1 MVGEL
6 ATVQPK
12 VHIVDDDPSV
22 RASISFLLRSH
33 GFSTEIYAS
42 GEEFFREAR
51 LGLGCVLLDVRM
63 PGLDGFAVQA
73 DMKRRGIDLPV
84 LFMSGHGDVPSAVRA
99 VKLGAHDFL
108 EKPFAEG
115 ILIPAVEKALALSAR
130 DECRR
135 AERSEA
141 VARLSRLSTRETQ
154 ILRGLLAGM
163 TNKEIARRFEISPRT
178 VEMHRANMM
187 RDMNCEAL
195 SDVIRLAIEADLEP
209 LDRAPKADETQQ
221 ADRRDLAA

>member
-1 MVGEL
+1 M
-6 ATVQPK
+6 QPV

-33 GFSTEIYAS
+33 DWSTEIYSS
-42 GEEFFREAR
+42 GEEFFRDAR

-63 PGLDGFAVQA
+63 PGMDGFAVQA
-73 DMKRRGIDLPV
+73 ELLRRGIDLPV
-84 LFMSGHGDVPSAVRA
+84 IFMSGHGDVPSAVKA
-99 VKLGAHDFL
+99 VKLGAFDFL
-108 EKPFAEG
+108 EKPF
-115 ILIPAVEKALALSAR
+115 R
-130 DECRR
+130 DGVLVPVVQQACLTSVRDQQRR
-135 AERSEA
+135 AQRSEA

-195 SDVIRLAIEADLEP
+195 SDVIRLAIEAELEP
-209 LDRAPKADETQQ
+209 LDRPAKADAAPAET
-221 ADRRDLAA
+221 RDLAA

>member
-1 MVGEL
+1 M
-6 ATVQPK
+6 QPI

-33 GFSTEIYAS
+33 DRATEIYAS

-51 LGLGCVLLDVRM
+51 LGLGCILLDVRM
-63 PGLDGFAVQA
+63 PGMDGFAVQA
-73 DMKRRGIDLPV
+73 ELIRRGIDLPV
-84 LFMSGHGDVPSAVRA
+84 IFMSGHGDVPSAVRA
-99 VKLGAHDFL
+99 VKLGAFDFL
-108 EKPFAEG
+108 EKPFREG
-115 ILIPAVEKALALSAR
+115 ALLPIIDQAFALSLN
-130 DECRR
+130 DQQRR
-135 AERSEA
+135 AQRSEA
-141 VARLSRLSTRETQ
+141 VARLARLSTREMQ

-195 SDVIRLAIEADLEP
+195 SDVIRLAIEAELEP
-209 LDRAPKADETQQ
+209 LDRPARTAGASPAE
-221 ADRRDLAA
+221 RRDLAA

>member
-1 MVGEL
+1 M
-6 ATVQPK
+6 QPV

-33 GFSTEIYAS
+33 DLATEIYAS

-51 LGLGCVLLDVRM
+51 LGLGCILLDVRM
-63 PGLDGFAVQA
+63 AGMDGYAVQA
-73 DMKRRGIDLPV
+73 ELIRRGIDLPV
-84 LFMSGHGDVPSAVRA
+84 IFMSGHGDVPSAVRA
-99 VKLGAHDFL
+99 VKLGAFDFL
-108 EKPFAEG
+108 EKPFQDGVLLPTVRQAC
-115 ILIPAVEKALALSAR
+115 ALSLN
-130 DECRR
+130 DQQRR
-135 AERSEA
+135 AQRSEA
-141 VARLSRLSTRETQ
+141 MARLSRLSTRETQ

-195 SDVIRLAIEADLEP
+195 SDVIRLAIEAELEP
-209 LDRAPKADETQQ
+209 LERSAKPHEVAAVE
-221 ADRRDLAA
+221 RRDLAA